1 MERQRGGDG
10 EIEELS
16 GHCLFCSYMSLAP
29 SVGSD
34 PQQQRLQSSPNSHD
48 TEGCR
53 ERERERRARE
63 TQMKGESENAKPYIL
78 HVHALVKP
86 QGCSSCPYLT
96 WVYSVGLVSPSLRGL
111 RWQRQLYRREVLLVW
126 ELGGLCLPWET
137 NVCVRWHLW
146 CSILKWSVIT
156 GLPDKTRQQWTE
168 IVSHW
173 NHFWTIRVC
182 ASVFE
187 CSIECI
193 NKRRNNFFTW
203 STKLLTPRVSLLTHT
218 VDVCIIHLTEW

>member
-34 PQQQRLQSSPNSHD
+34 PQQQRLQSSPNSPVTIQKD
-48 TEGCR
+48 A
-53 ERERERRARE
+53 ERERRARE

-111 RWQRQLYRREVLLVW
+111 RWQRQLYRRFFQTEKYC
-126 ELGGLCLPWET
+126 LCENWADS
-137 NVCVRWHLW
+137 VCLE
-146 CSILKWSVIT
+146 
-156 GLPDKTRQQWTE
+156 RQM
-168 IVSHW
+168 
-173 NHFWTIRVC
+173 
-182 ASVFE
+182 SVFVGTCDAASWNE
-187 CSIECI
+187 
-193 NKRRNNFFTW
+193 
-203 STKLLTPRVSLLTHT
+203 V
-218 VDVCIIHLTEW
+218 

>member
-34 PQQQRLQSSPNSHD
+34 PQQQRLQSSPNSPVTIQKD
-48 TEGCR
+48 A
-53 ERERERRARE
+53 ERERRARE

-111 RWQRQLYRREVLLVW
+111 RWQRQLYRRFLCTACVRTGRTLFALRDKCLCSLALVMQHLEMKCNNWFARQNKTTVEVSASSRLKLSVT
-126 ELGGLCLPWET
+126 EIIFEPY
-137 NVCVRWHLW
+137 VCVR
-146 CSILKWSVIT
+146 
-156 GLPDKTRQQWTE
+156 
-168 IVSHW
+168 
-173 NHFWTIRVC
+173 VC
-182 ASVFE
+182 VWVLNWMHEQAAKQFFYLVNW
-187 CSIECI
+187 II
-193 NKRRNNFFTW
+193 N
-203 STKLLTPRVSLLTHT
+203 S
-218 VDVCIIHLTEW
+218 